1 LTSLILASFDL
12 LTDLAVPYVMVISG
26 AAKRALVRCLSS
38 CKACREIQ
46 HQHSNETP
54 NTVTGEGPHNTERP
68 NVTKQPSAKP
78 LSRLSTTVM
87 SYTGSRTGAS
97 TLFSRQLLRSLSSFL
112 DVPTRVVQFKLH
124 LIFLR
129 RLSDQV
135 HAYGLVELTVLILT
149 NLCIITLDQVLSPSV
164 PQLLGRVAGLLIMV
178 FIEVVFEGVQF
189 IWLVRPVNLPL
200 IRSMAEPGVI
210 RMHLVG
216 LATAGGICM
225 LRGGPYFVLF
235 FLSAVGES
243 RYERIGAT
251 QDFCPN
257 HWTVLDIGDP
267 L

>member
-1 LTSLILASFDL
+1 
-12 LTDLAVPYVMVISG
+12 M
-26 AAKRALVRCLSS
+26 
-38 CKACREIQ
+38 Q
-46 HQHSNETP
+46 
-54 NTVTGEGPHNTERP
+54 
-68 NVTKQPSAKP
+68 
-78 LSRLSTTVM
+78 
-87 SYTGSRTGAS
+87 
-97 TLFSRQLLRSLSSFL
+97 
-112 DVPTRVVQFKLH
+112 
-124 LIFLR
+124 
-129 RLSDQV
+129 QV

-164 PQLLGRVAGLLIMV
+164 PQLLERMAGLLIMV